1 VSPTRF
7 LDVKTRINLA
17 ETVLD
22 FPKVVGESGETC
34 RVWDASGRVVQVA
47 DFATVIVG
55 WDQIV
60 DERWRE
66 SVVATL
72 DLESRRAPIFTAP
85 EGWLM
90 AHVLK
95 ALGGFG
101 SVGEARRNG
110 WDKPIESGMT
120 DHVCRIRK
128 IRGCVTT
135 FKPTPAVLGGW
146 PDEISTPI
154 V

>member
-1 VSPTRF
+1 VKTGSPHPF
-7 LDVKTRINLA
+7 QDVKTWINLA
-17 ETVLD
+17 ETVFD
-22 FPKVVGESGETC
+22 FPKVVGENDEVC
-34 RVWDASGRVVQVA
+34 LIRDASGRMVQVA

-72 DLESRRAPIFTAP
+72 DLETRRAPIFTAP

-95 ALGGFG
+95 ALGGFA

-110 WDKPIESGMT
+110 WDKPIETGMT

-135 FKPTPAVLGGW
+135 FKPTPAILGGW
-146 PDEISTPI
+146 PVNET
-154 V
+154 